1 MRIDGAGGWFFK
13 RIFEKKKIKALGICY
28 CLQSM
33 KWV

>member
-1 MRIDGAGGWFFK
+1 MRIDGAGGCFDN
-13 RIFEKKKIKALGICY
+13 RIYEITIKALGICY